1 MFKLSDLKI
10 MTSTSS
16 IISKQIQ
23 LQFQEEMLL
32 LASSRKKLTIG
43 IPKENFE
50 SEKRIAFSPNTV
62 SFLSENGI
70 NIYIEKGAGEAA
82 LFSDMEYSEAGAQII
97 EEQEAVF
104 KVDVVVKIAP
114 PTDKQITY
122 LKRNQILISS
132 LNIRTLEKSFFEKLS
147 EKKIT
152 AIALEYIKDE
162 FSNFPFV
169 QFMSEIAGKVAIN
182 IASNFLMEKKGK
194 LLLGIGGHK
203 PSEIVIIGAGHVSQS
218 VVNSAIEAG
227 ALVKVFDNSVSS
239 LKELEENIKYKVYTS
254 VLYPSVL
261 KKEFS
266 RADIVIGVLSKLDKE
281 NKDIISEDLIKL
293 MKKDSLI
300 IDLSI
305 DQGSCFE
312 NSKLTN
318 YKNPTFEKKGVTYF
332 AVPNIPSMVPR
343 TASYV
348 LGNLFLQQFSNLQ
361 TYANVNQ
368 FLKNDLNF
376 RNGLYLYNGILVNQR
391 ISEIFDLPY
400 QDINLILAAF

>member
-1 MFKLSDLKI
+1 
-10 MTSTSS
+10 MTSTNS

-23 LQFQEEMLL
+23 LQFQEEMLM

-43 IPKENFE
+43 IPKENF
-50 SEKRIAFSPNTV
+50 SNEKRIAFTPNTV

-70 NIYIEKGAGEAA
+70 RIYVEKGAGEAA
-82 LFSDMEYSEAGAQII
+82 LFTDAEYSEAGAEII
-97 EEQEAVF
+97 DEQEAVF
-104 KVDVVVKIAP
+104 KADVIVKISP
-114 PTDKQITY
+114 PSDRQITY
-122 LKRNQILISS
+122 LKRNQILISA

-147 EKKIT
+147 KKKIT

-162 FSNFPFV
+162 FFNFPFV
-169 QFMSEIAGKVAIN
+169 QFMSEISGKVALN

-194 LLLGIGGHK
+194 LLSGIGGHK
-203 PSEIVIIGAGHVSQS
+203 PSEIVIIGAGHLSES
-218 VVNSAIEAG
+218 VVKTAIKAG
-227 ALVKVFDNSVSS
+227 ALVKVFDNSVSR
-239 LKELEENIKYKVYTS
+239 LKELEENIKYNVYTS
-254 VLYPSVL
+254 VMYPSVMR
-261 KKEFS
+261 KEFS
-266 RADIVIGVLSKLDKE
+266 RADIVIGVLSKLDKG
-281 NKDIISEDLIKL
+281 NKEIISKELMQL

-312 NSKLTN
+312 NSELTN
-318 YKNPTFEKKGVTYF
+318 YQQPTFEKKGVTYF

-361 TYANVNQ
+361 AYANVNQ
-368 FLKNDLNF
+368 FLKNDINF
-376 RNGLYLYNGILVNQR
+376 RNGLYLYNGILVNQH
-391 ISEIFDLPY
+391 ISDMFDLPY